1 MSMSTNIKKLKSL
14 CVSKKAVR
22 LYTRHRGGDAYDG
35 IVLAA
40 FPELILLQVIN
51 DFKLGGVIALPTKSL
66 KSIRLGPLEKTLDEV
81 ILENGQIKKL
91 NKTTWIR
98 KVSNIGLILMEC
110 WRRKIW
116 PIVEIQSG
124 KSGAFYIGPIT
135 GIYKKEFGIF
145 CYGAEGKWEKIY
157 KLTYKEVFRV
167 EVFDDYSK
175 YFNRFMAKRMPKK
188 FPGRPA

>member
-1 MSMSTNIKKLKSL
+1 LNKSTNYKKLKRLAGSQ
-14 CVSKKAVR
+14 KTVR
-22 LYTRHRGGDAYDG
+22 LYTTHIDGDAYDG

-51 DFKLGGVIALPTKSL
+51 DFKLGGVIALPTRSL
-66 KSIRLGPLEKTLDEV
+66 KSVRLGPLEKTMDE
-81 ILENGQIKKL
+81 IIHENGQIKKL
-91 NKTTWIR
+91 NKSTWIR
-98 KVSNIGLILMEC
+98 EVNNIGLMLMEC

-116 PIVEIQSG
+116 PIVEIQYE
-124 KSGAFYIGPIT
+124 KKNALYIGPIT
-135 GIYKKEFGIF
+135 GIYQKNFGIF

-175 YFNRFMAKRMPKK
+175 HFNRYMAKKLPKK
-188 FPGRPA
+188 FKAISR